1 MLWFHD
7 FLSAHT
13 NACTFIGS
21 LSHKKIII
29 LYFLTCK
36 LAMHLGYP
44 CSEYWSV
51 FSFLLFS
58 FLFLFRFFFPF
69 FPFLNLKFCF
79 TVVITQHD
87 ICSFN
92 RCLSGQYNIVIY
104 RHNVGH
110 WISELALLQ
119 LYTCRLAT
127 PHFPLPFFSFSR
139 DISTEWIFHNLFH
152 YFCIDDVLCF
162 QGFFF
167 FFFIFT
173 KIVATIIL
181 VFIIMHWYFSFCR
194 IEFPKGNCLSRRYV
208 YFGCW

>member
-21 LSHKKIII
+21 HVLFHPKELSYYTSSHANQQCI
-29 LYFLTCK
+29 LDIPVVNTDLSFPFIYF
-36 LAMHLGYP
+36 P
-44 CSEYWSV
+44 
-51 FSFLLFS
+51 
-58 FLFLFRFFFPF
+58 FFFFSF

-87 ICSFN
+87 ICPFN

-110 WISELALLQ
+110 QISELALLQ

-127 PHFPLPFFSFSR
+127 LHFPLPFFSFSR
-139 DISTEWIFHNLFH
+139 DISPEWIFHNLFH
-152 YFCIDDVLCF
+152 YFCIDDILCF
-162 QGFFF
+162 QGIFF

-173 KIVATIIL
+173 KIVAAIIL
-181 VFIIMHWYFSFCR
+181 VFIIMH
-194 IEFPKGNCLSRRYV
+194 
-208 YFGCW
+208 